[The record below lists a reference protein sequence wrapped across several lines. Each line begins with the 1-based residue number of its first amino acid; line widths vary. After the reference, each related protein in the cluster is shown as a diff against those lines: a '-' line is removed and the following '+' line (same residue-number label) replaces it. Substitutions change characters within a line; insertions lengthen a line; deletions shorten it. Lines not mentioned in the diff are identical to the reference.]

1 MEASV
6 EEYEAFQERVKRTVY
21 IDNLSPQATE
31 VVLRAA
37 FNQFGNVVKVEFILN
52 YLYPVE
58 LARIALVEM
67 STVDQAKAIIVELF
81 NSPFM
86 ISGMPRPVRARAAA
100 ATMFDNRPR
109 KPGRNISLRWLQ
121 PEDPD
126 VTVAKKIKL
135 MTRKHSAEAQFLL
148 KQQLA
153 DEAKLANQQAETLK
167 ANYKKYE
174 VADGVLADGTAY
186 RLGRV
191 YNLNISD
198 I

>member
-31 VVLRAA
+31 IVLRAA
-37 FNQFGNVVKVEFILN
+37 FNQFGNVVKVEFIPN
-52 YLYPVE
+52 YLYPQE
-58 LARIALVEM
+58 LARSALVEM
-67 STVDQAKAIIVELF
+67 STVDQAKAIIVELS

-86 ISGMPRPVRARAAA
+86 ISGMPRPVRAQAAA

-126 VTVAKKIKL
+126 FTVAKKIKL
-135 MTRKHSAEAQFLL
+135 MTSKHSAEAQFLL
-148 KQQLA
+148 KV
-153 DEAKLANQQAETLK
+153 TL
-167 ANYKKYE
+167 
-174 VADGVLADGTAY
+174 L
-186 RLGRV
+186 LI
-191 YNLNISD
+191 L
-198 I
+198 